1 VVETGGWASALAAK
15 AATSTIPIVFTGN
28 DPVRT
33 GLVASLNQP
42 GGNATGVSTL
52 SEEIGSKRLV
62 ARFSQIEG
70 YRCLSLMRALGV
82 VKCQF
87 GLVWLALRSCSQAAI
102 SSMRVCLS
110 GMRRSRHW
118 DDRAPSSDSGR
129 SSQLPC
135 FGV

>member
-1 VVETGGWASALAAK
+1 MPTPPFSYRKRRRALELLEASFDGCTEA
-15 AATSTIPIVFTGN
+15 IM
-28 DPVRT
+28 
-33 GLVASLNQP
+33 
-42 GGNATGVSTL
+42 
-52 SEEIGSKRLV
+52 LV

-70 YRCLSLMRALGV
+70 YRCLSLMRALGL

-87 GLVWLALRSCSQAAI
+87 ALVWLALRSCSQAAI

-118 DDRAPSSDSGR
+118 DDRAPSSDSAR